1 MGDLRPAASVPARRV
16 TWFTVIALGV
26 LPLTPRIA
34 SAAQPALRWQ
44 QTVPGRAT
52 VWTSPAIADVDGTG
66 NNDVVVAGENGM
78 VYAYDAAGN
87 LLPGWP
93 ARALGAVD
101 SSPAV
106 GDLDGNGR
114 NEVVV
119 GSGSLD
125 VPSSRGGVTVVNP
138 DGSVRCTFLTPPSQ
152 DGLTAVFN
160 SPAIGDVT
168 GDGRNDIVFG
178 SFNHHIYVLDGH
190 CNQLADY
197 DNGDTVWSAPA
208 LFDVDRDGAKE
219 IFIGG
224 DSTAGAAGTYHNG
237 GIFRSLK
244 FQAGRLVERW
254 ERNDS
259 NEDFQNGSAIGD
271 LEGNGRLAVVTGSGA
286 YYCRNKGT
294 GCADSAKVWAFHL
307 DDGSNVPGWP
317 KATTYTTFL
326 AAPSL
331 GDLDGDGKLD
341 VVIGSVNYQNNQP
354 VGGAVDAFL
363 SGSNGARVTWR
374 SPQEEDGSPIIADV
388 GAGAPEVVAAGSILD
403 KGMNVVGTYTGN
415 NKDAVAIGKLGGGYA
430 LVSAFG
436 DTVYAYDIPTPT
448 SADWPQFENNAQRTG
463 TSLAGPPR
471 CTMGYRTVAADGGMF
486 IFGNA
491 SFQGSA
497 GSIRLNSPVVGM
509 AGSPSGPGYWL
520 VARDGGIFNYGVAFS
535 GSAGSI
541 RLNSPVVGMATTASG
556 GGYWLTGGDGGI
568 FNYGDAPFLG
578 STGSIHLNSPV
589 VGIAAAPSSTAT
601 PYGIG
606 YWFVARD
613 GGVFNYGF
621 AGFHGS
627 TGSLHLNSPVV
638 GMAVTPSG
646 AGYWLVAAD
655 GGIFTFGDA
664 AFYGSTG
671 SLRLNSPI
679 VGMQRTP
686 TGAGYW
692 LVAADGGVFSFGD
705 AQFCGSVGGTHL
717 NSPMVGMG

>member
-1 MGDLRPAASVPARRV
+1 
-16 TWFTVIALGV
+16 
-26 LPLTPRIA
+26 
-34 SAAQPALRWQ
+34 
-44 QTVPGRAT
+44 
-52 VWTSPAIADVDGTG
+52 
-66 NNDVVVAGENGM
+66 
-78 VYAYDAAGN
+78 
-87 LLPGWP
+87 
-93 ARALGAVD
+93 
-101 SSPAV
+101 
-106 GDLDGNGR
+106 
-114 NEVVV
+114 
-119 GSGSLD
+119 
-125 VPSSRGGVTVVNP
+125 
-138 DGSVRCTFLTPPSQ
+138 
-152 DGLTAVFN
+152 
-160 SPAIGDVT
+160 VT

-178 SFNHHIYVLDGH
+178 SFNHHIYVIDGH

-208 LFDVDRDGAKE
+208 LYDVDRDGAKE

-224 DSTAGAAGTYHNG
+224 DSTAGAPGTYHNG

-244 FQAGRLVERW
+244 YQAGKLVERW

-271 LEGNGRLAVVTGSGA
+271 LEGNGRLAVVNRLRCLLLAGTRAPGAPIRPRSGRSTSTTARTCRAGPRPRRTRPSWRRRRSATSTATGNSTSSSGP
-286 YYCRNKGT
+286 
-294 GCADSAKVWAFHL
+294 S
-307 DDGSNVPGWP
+307 
-317 KATTYTTFL
+317 TTRT
-326 AAPSL
+326 
-331 GDLDGDGKLD
+331 
-341 VVIGSVNYQNNQP
+341 NQP
-354 VGGAVDAFL
+354 VGGGGRCVPQREQRGTGHLEVTPGGGRVADHRRRRRRR
-363 SGSNGARVTWR
+363 ARGGR
-374 SPQEEDGSPIIADV
+374 RR
-388 GAGAPEVVAAGSILD
+388 SILD

-415 NKDAVAIGKLGGGYA
+415 NKDAVGGRQARQRVRAGQRLRGHGLRLLHPHPHLGRLAAVREQRPA
-430 LVSAFG
+430 L
-436 DTVYAYDIPTPT
+436 
-448 SADWPQFENNAQRTG
+448 G

-471 CTMGYRTVAADGGMF
+471 CTVGYRTVAADGGMF

-541 RLNSPVVGMATTASG
+541 RLNSPVVGMAATASG

-613 GGVFNYGF
+613 GGVFNYGL

-638 GMAVTPSG
+638 GMATHALG
-646 AGYWLVAAD
+646 GRLLAGRRGRRGLHVRRR
-655 GGIFTFGDA
+655 GL
-664 AFYGSTG
+664 
-671 SLRLNSPI
+671 LRLHRLAPPHHSPI

-692 LVAADGGVFSFGD
+692 LVAADGGVFSFGRCAVLRLGGRHPPELAD
-705 AQFCGSVGGTHL
+705 GRHGLRGLDRRESAAGKLRRRRGTMIRCPYVRSPLARGGGSCRKLWIAGATARSTSRSLTSSG
-717 NSPMVGMG
+717 SRS